1 MTCRQSLHYE
11 PCESSPYTRNS
22 SEPASLNSEHSL
34 HVSLGAVPQ
43 RFFMA
48 PSSSKTTTS
57 CVVWRIAAG
66 LGSTSPARTSPRVN
80 AMSSAMTDF
89 GSIDGTPRLHRLDSD
104 PPSGDSS
111 FDSEPASVT
120 NVSISSPSSASV
132 SPSRCGTQLCTSRAC
147 PVSVKN
153 PGASVASHHHSPAG
167 PAIASIHGDDD
178 EVATMGSECLGPDVD
193 AASVTGGAGTH
204 TTPGAG
210 PDVAPRVEPASLRAS
225 RRVMR
230 RQRRASSGTGTISF
244 CRSERTRR
252 GLDASLPPVVSSCP
266 RPSPSSSSS
275 SSSSSRRRS
284 SSNPSS
290 SACSDV
296 ASASRRSWSNGR
308 GGSSRSSSKT

>member
-1 MTCRQSLHYE
+1 
-11 PCESSPYTRNS
+11 
-22 SEPASLNSEHSL
+22 
-34 HVSLGAVPQ
+34 
-43 RFFMA
+43 MA

-66 LGSTSPARTSPRVN
+66 MGSTSPACTSPRVN

-120 NVSISSPSSASV
+120 NVSTSSPSV
-132 SPSRCGTQLCTSRAC
+132 SPSRCGTQPCTSRAC

-153 PGASVASHHHSPAG
+153 PGASVAAHHHSPAG

-204 TTPGAG
+204 TTPDTC

-230 RQRRASSGTGTISF
+230 RQRRASSGTGIISF

-252 GLDASLPPVVSSCP
+252 GLDASLTPVVSAA

-284 SSNPSS
+284 VSNPSS